1 MQEEIVQQYLKT
13 MCAGRKHA
21 SSSDRIEQELKI
33 SGNELRKNVNRL
45 RRKGIPIASGDAGYF
60 YAENAGEIYS
70 TIRQLQKM
78 RSGLDAAIRGLES
91 SLERFGEPDGDAP

>member
-1 MQEEIVQQYLKT
+1 MQEELVQQYLKT
-13 MCAGRKHA
+13 VCAGRKRA
-21 SSSDRIEQELKI
+21 SSSARIEQALKI

-45 RRKGIPIASGDAGYF
+45 RRKGIPVASCDAGYF
-60 YAENAGEIYS
+60 YAENAGEIYG

-91 SLERFGEPDGDAP
+91 SLVRFGEPGGDAT